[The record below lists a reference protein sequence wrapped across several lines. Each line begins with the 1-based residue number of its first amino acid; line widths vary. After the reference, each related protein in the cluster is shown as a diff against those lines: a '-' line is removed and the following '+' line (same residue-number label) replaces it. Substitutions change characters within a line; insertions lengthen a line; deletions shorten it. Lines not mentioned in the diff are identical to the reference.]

1 MGFDPQK
8 RFTKCDKAG
17 NVEDRVG
24 CELMK
29 LHTIDEKKPTKEFVG
44 RKR

>member
-8 RFTKCDKAG
+8 RFTECDKG
-17 NVEDRVG
+17 GDVENRVW

-29 LHTIDEKKPTKEFVG
+29 LHTVDEKKPTKEFVG